1 MHIMLPFGVVK
12 VIVTRRLTV
21 ETVAVATSESPART
35 FRGREACESWNRT
48 SSRWD
53 ELETRRMRP
62 LRVRVELPPAT
73 SRGRKRNYS
82 SWNHSPSAHIEPG

>member
-48 SSRWD
+48 SSR
-53 ELETRRMRP
+53 
-62 LRVRVELPPAT
+62 
-73 SRGRKRNYS
+73 
-82 SWNHSPSAHIEPG
+82 